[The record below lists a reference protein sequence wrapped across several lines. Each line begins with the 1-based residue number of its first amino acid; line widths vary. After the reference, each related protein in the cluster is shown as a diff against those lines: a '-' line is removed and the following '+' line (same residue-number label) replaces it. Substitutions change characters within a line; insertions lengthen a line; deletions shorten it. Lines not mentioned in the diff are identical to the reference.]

1 MAPLVRP
8 ATPDDAA
15 AIVALIRRLAAF
27 EGGAEVALTEDTVRR
42 DGFGPGRRFEVLLAE
57 EEGAIRGGVTLLES
71 YSSWAGAPTLI
82 VHDLYVDEA
91 ERGRGLGRA
100 LLAAAAGVAL
110 ARGCCR
116 LDVNVLSWNGAARRF
131 YEGLGFAPL
140 PDWQPHRLDAAGLRR
155 LAALPVRPPAR
166 E

>member
-1 MAPLVRP
+1 MVPVVRP

-27 EGGAEVALTEDTVRR
+27 EGAPDAVALTEDTVRR

-57 EEGAIRGGVTLLES
+57 ADGAIRGGVVLLES

-91 ERGRGLGRA
+91 ARGRGLGRA
-100 LLAAAAGVAL
+100 LLTAAAALAA
-110 ARGCCR
+110 ARGCRR
-116 LDVNVLSWNGAARRF
+116 LDVNVLSWNAAARRF
-131 YEGLGFAPL
+131 YQGLGFTAL
-140 PDWQPHRLDAAGLRR
+140 ADWLPHRLDAAGLHR
-155 LAALPVRPPAR
+155 LAGQSVEGRQT
-166 E
+166 